1 MAPAD
6 DPMEEGGRPG
16 ALGALPGL
24 IEHGAADADHSGTG
38 AIPLDQLGQDES
50 GTALTVRGQ

>member
-1 MAPAD
+1 MSPGDAPLK
-6 DPMEEGGRPG
+6 EGGRPG

-24 IEHGAADADHSGTG
+24 IAHGAADVDHSGTG
-38 AIPLDQLGQDES
+38 AIQPDQLGQDES